1 MKKIYTLALA
11 ALAAFALTGCEN
23 DNMDNIK
30 DNTPAEGSKVVFT
43 AGLDAIARTAPAA
56 GGVTTWTADDTI
68 GVWDG
73 TSYVDATIDNI
84 SGSTITF
91 SAEVDPAAA
100 SYVAVTPADAWN
112 GVDGE
117 NVVLNFATTQS
128 AGKQVVAVATFEKPA
143 TEGTF
148 RNVNNLLR
156 FTVKKAAV
164 KWAKLT
170 GNKGE
175 KFGTAVSVAPATGE
189 GTATGEATE
198 LVVPITTG
206 ENFLAL
212 PQGVNLAEGFTITLY
227 GDEALTDYQG
237 EVCSKGA
244 VTLARNQQ
252 RNLGTIDGWIDNWK
266 LWEAGKSITIAGVE
280 YSKASTGVDGE
291 LVTASGSDFD
301 IRTKMDVG
309 FAGNQGTK
317 VLFLEEA
324 DSHNF
329 TFTSFINIGNSTT
342 VGTRC
347 DMRLI
352 SRFDNQPVTIKPTR
366 YICLCQGSLA
376 MRSINYDTSNI
387 TTDKYPFRVYN
398 VETISAFH
406 LDNCTMKFSTGSN
419 VAYAFLGN
427 SASYRGIKDVK
438 IVNSTINLATTSNID
453 FFRLDG
459 TPYLDQF
466 ETVTFDNNTVYC
478 STGSMG
484 TFQFFRTSGK
494 QPSSK
499 VEPTTIFNGNNN
511 TFYNVNPYLFQ
522 IRTTSHITV
531 KDNIFSASSKLTG
544 SQILVYAVKGTPE
557 YSYTIEGNISD
568 QNAGVYYFN
577 TNATYQGVYYENN
590 ISVTKVG
597 ETATILKT
605 ADVTK
610 GIFEQTEAYKDKG
623 AQKLF

>member
-73 TSYVDATIDNI
+73 TNYVDATIDNI

-252 RNLGTIDGWIDNWK
+252 RSLGTIDGWIDNWK

-280 YSKASTGVDGE
+280 YSKTSTGINGE
-291 LVTASGSDFD
+291 LLQTNG
-301 IRTKMDVG
+301 
-309 FAGNQGTK
+309 
-317 VLFLEEA
+317 A
-324 DSHNF
+324 DY
-329 TFTSFINIGNSTT
+329 NIGS
-342 VGTRC
+342 
-347 DMRLI
+347 
-352 SRFDNQPVTIKPTR
+352 K
-366 YICLCQGSLA
+366 
-376 MRSINYDTSNI
+376 
-387 TTDKYPFRVYN
+387 
-398 VETISAFH
+398 
-406 LDNCTMKFSTGSN
+406 
-419 VAYAFLGN
+419 
-427 SASYRGIKDVK
+427 
-438 IVNSTINLATTSNID
+438 
-453 FFRLDG
+453 
-459 TPYLDQF
+459 LDQKPGW
-466 ETVTFDNNTVYC
+466 V
-478 STGSMG
+478 
-484 TFQFFRTSGK
+484 
-494 QPSSK
+494 
-499 VEPTTIFNGNNN
+499 
-511 TFYNVNPYLFQ
+511 
-522 IRTTSHITV
+522 
-531 KDNIFSASSKLTG
+531 
-544 SQILVYAVKGTPE
+544 
-557 YSYTIEGNISD
+557 
-568 QNAGVYYFN
+568 
-577 TNATYQGVYYENN
+577 
-590 ISVTKVG
+590 
-597 ETATILKT
+597 
-605 ADVTK
+605 
-610 GIFEQTEAYKDKG
+610 
-623 AQKLF
+623 

>member
-30 DNTPAEGSKVVFT
+30 DNTHAEGSKVVFT

-73 TSYVDATIDNI
+73 TSYVEATIDNI

-91 SAEVDPAAA
+91 SAKVNPAAT
-100 SYVAVTPADAWN
+100 SYVAVTPADAWK

-117 NVVLNFATTQS
+117 KVALNFATTQS
-128 AGKQVVAVATFEKPA
+128 VGKQVVAVANFEQGA

-252 RNLGTIDGWIDNWK
+252 RSLGTIDGWIDNWK
-266 LWEAGKSITIAGVE
+266 LWEAGKSITIAGEE
-280 YSKASTGVDGE
+280 YSKTSTGVDGE
-291 LVTASGSDFD
+291 LLQTNGADFNFYTTNANGQQY
-301 IRTKMDVG
+301 IYGRT
-309 FAGNQGTK
+309 GTI
-317 VLFLEEA
+317 VYFLEEVG
-324 DSHNF
+324 DYKFMSS
-329 TFTSFINIGNSTT
+329 TFLNIGSASAEANIILCSRYDNALVTLDMAKDMRFQGGGSLMVKGLYYNIYDARTEHQYVTNYSSTVAINKLHFDNCHFEFSGASKYAFINISSTAKRGANS
-342 VGTRC
+342 
-347 DMRLI
+347 I
-352 SRFDNQPVTIKPTR
+352 
-366 YICLCQGSLA
+366 
-376 MRSINYDTSNI
+376 
-387 TTDKYPFRVYN
+387 
-398 VETISAFH
+398 
-406 LDNCTMKFSTGSN
+406 
-419 VAYAFLGN
+419 
-427 SASYRGIKDVK
+427 K
-438 IVNSTINLATTSNID
+438 IVNSAIEVSGSREMHFFYHAGNLYWSDYKEII
-453 FFRLDG
+453 
-459 TPYLDQF
+459 F
-466 ETVTFDNNTVYC
+466 ENNRIYS
-478 STGSMG
+478 STGKVGKIKLVSSNKVAP
-484 TFQFFRTSGK
+484 TSGT
-494 QPSSK
+494 QQ
-499 VEPTTIFNGNNN
+499 TDFTLNNN
-511 TFYNVNPYLFQ
+511 TFYNLQTQTMLSYDMNSM
-522 IRTTSHITV
+522 TA
-531 KDNIFSASSKLTG
+531 KNNIFCATASTG
-544 SQILVYAVKGTPE
+544 TCFIGDSPE
-557 YSYTIEGNISD
+557 ATDEFPYTITGNVADSNNII
-568 QNAGVYYFN
+568 YYFN
-577 TNATYQGVYYENN
+577 PNQPGPYKTLKAY
-590 ISVTKVG
+590 VTKSG
-597 ETATILKT
+597 SASTYLKT
-605 ADVTK
+605 IDVEK